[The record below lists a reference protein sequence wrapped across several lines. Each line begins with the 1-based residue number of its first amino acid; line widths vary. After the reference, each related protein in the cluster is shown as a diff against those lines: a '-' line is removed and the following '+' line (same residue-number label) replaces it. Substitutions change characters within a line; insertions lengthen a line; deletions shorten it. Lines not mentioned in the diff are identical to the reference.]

1 MRIIALYSPIVT
13 MLTTVIYDLKEFI
26 LFYFILVGMMSLC
39 IGVLG
44 NGNPNVDINPSM
56 AIAKAKADLAGES
69 FNGSEYGNLPMLII
83 NVLETLKVSTGDFGS
98 MIAASI
104 YLNNGDNSMF
114 WMIFVVIVTITS
126 IIFLNFIIA
135 EASASYEKVA
145 GQLESYITKQKA

>member
-1 MRIIALYSPIVT
+1 
-13 MLTTVIYDLKEFI
+13 
-26 LFYFILVGMMSLC
+26 MSLC

-135 EASASYEKVA
+135 EVSASYQAVKDIIDVTILQERA
-145 GQLESYITKQKA
+145 